1 MSKWPHFNSAYVLR
15 VFTIFSVTV
24 CGIFC
29 NGPLMW
35 PRQGAERIVD
45 EMIIIFVAAKRQRL
59 PTCGF
64 VSMYLYVWPL
74 LEAKARE
81 ISLKVIHHVSAKRVS
96 STRVIGEEL
105 DVFGSLRCSETLWP
119 LPIFGTFSCRHSQ
132 VSSRSQLFTDVWN

>member
-1 MSKWPHFNSAYVLR
+1 
-15 VFTIFSVTV
+15 
-24 CGIFC
+24 
-29 NGPLMW
+29 MW

-119 LPIFGTFSCRHSQ
+119 FSVLLAASIARSALGVNFLLMFGI
-132 VSSRSQLFTDVWN
+132 